1 VACIREG
8 DDDENGN
15 WLHHRRATVRNR
27 GIRVEV
33 PHMSTLTTPVS
44 GRFHEALAY
53 ASEMHATQA
62 RKGSQIP
69 YISHLMAVAGI
80 IWEAGGD
87 EGEAIAGLL
96 HDGPEDQGG
105 LERLADIRRRFG
117 DRVGDIVEHCS
128 DTFETPK
135 PPWAERKRA
144 YAESLRHAD
153 ASTLLVSIADKLH
166 NARATVAD
174 LRRADDPMTVWS
186 KFSATREQTIGNYEM
201 LIAAYESGTTDS
213 RRVPLV
219 ESLRSAVEEM
229 KRHR

>member
-1 VACIREG
+1 
-8 DDDENGN
+8 
-15 WLHHRRATVRNR
+15 
-27 GIRVEV
+27 
-33 PHMSTLTTPVS
+33 MPVS
-44 GRFHEALAY
+44 GRFHKARAY
-53 ASEMHATQA
+53 ASAMHATQA

-87 EGEAIAGLL
+87 EDEDIAGLL

-117 DRVGDIVEHCS
+117 DRVGDVVEHCS

-135 PPWAERKRA
+135 PPFSERKRA
-144 YAESLRHAD
+144 YAESLRRAD

-166 NARATVAD
+166 NARATVSD
-174 LRRADDPMTVWS
+174 LRQAADPKTIWG

-201 LIAAYESGTTDS
+201 LIAAYESGTPDA

-219 ESLRSAVEEM
+219 QQLRSAVDDM
-229 KRHR
+229 KRQ